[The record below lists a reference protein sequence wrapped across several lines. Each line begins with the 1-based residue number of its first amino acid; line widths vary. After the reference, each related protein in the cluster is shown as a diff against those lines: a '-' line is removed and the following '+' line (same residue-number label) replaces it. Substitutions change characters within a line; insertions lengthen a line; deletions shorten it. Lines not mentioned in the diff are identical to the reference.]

1 MFDIIVIG
9 AGPAGLTAAIYGKRA
24 NKNVLVLEKNTYGG
38 QIITSNKV
46 ENYPG
51 FKSITGYDFAT
62 NLYNQAKELGAD
74 IKLENVIALKNNN
87 DYKIVVT
94 DKNEYKAKSIII
106 ATGSKKRMLGLKD
119 EKELIGKGVS
129 YCATCDGNFFKDK
142 DVAVIG
148 GGNTAIEEAIFL
160 SNLCKKV
167 YVIYRKSEFR
177 ADQKEINII
186 NKKDNVEILF
196 NSEVINLISD
206 NILTS
211 IEVINNINNNKQKI
225 DVSGLFIAIGQIP
238 NNEIF
243 NDLLNIDEFGY
254 IEANEDCKTNIE
266 GIFVA
271 GDCRVKKYRQLT
283 TATADGTIAA
293 LNAIEYL
300 KKESS
305 NENRKYK

>member
-1 MFDIIVIG
+1 MFDIIIIG

-51 FKSITGYDFAT
+51 FKSIAGYEFAA
-62 NLYNQAKELGAD
+62 NLYNQAKDLGAD
-74 IKLENVIALKNNN
+74 IKFENAIALKNNN
-87 DYKIVVT
+87 DCKTVVT
-94 DKNEYKAKSIII
+94 DKNEYQAKSIII

-148 GGNTAIEEAIFL
+148 GGNTAIEQAIFL
-160 SNLCKKV
+160 SSLCKKV
-167 YVIYRKSEFR
+167 YIIYRKSEFI
-177 ADQKEINII
+177 ADQKEIDII
-186 NKKDNVEILF
+186 NKKDNVKILF
-196 NSEVINLISD
+196 NSEVINLNSD

-211 IEVINNINNNKQKI
+211 IEIINNITNEKQKI
-225 DVSGLFIAIGQIP
+225 DISGLFIAIGQIP

-243 NDLLNIDEFGY
+243 NDLININEFGY
-254 IEANEDCKTNIE
+254 IEAKEDCKTNIE

-271 GDCRVKKYRQLT
+271 GDCRVKKFRQLT